1 MWETISIKNSKLKM
15 KNLNNRIQ
23 MTRITANLILV
34 NPHDQYNSH
43 SIDFKNST
51 VLDTV
56 ITVNDGYIA
65 VRVINK

>member
-1 MWETISIKNSKLKM
+1 M

-23 MTRITANLILV
+23 MTRITADLIRV